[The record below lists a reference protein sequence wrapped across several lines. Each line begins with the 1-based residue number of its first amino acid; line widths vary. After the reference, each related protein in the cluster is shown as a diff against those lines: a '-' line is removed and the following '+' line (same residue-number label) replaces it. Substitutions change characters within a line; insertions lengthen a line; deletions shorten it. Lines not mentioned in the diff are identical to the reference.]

1 LNITHLLLFLFFVK
15 LFDKYYRVLNLNSDA
30 SNAQIKNAYRNLAKQ
45 YHPDRSGTSA
55 TRGQFIEVN
64 EAYEILMR
72 RDDYVRDAIKRYQAR
87 RSRERSTAAYAR
99 REPRGAT
106 HSDRA
111 TGYADM
117 RFQDFEK
124 SPIYKT
130 AVVVNSYIDYIFVSL
145 GVIMIVSPIYGY
157 ISQLGKDV
165 PVHKKAE
172 FHLLPIFIGAFFLIG
187 VWYFL
192 FKNKEA

>member
-1 LNITHLLLFLFFVK
+1 MKI
-15 LFDKYYRVLNLNSDA
+15 FDKYYRVLNLDSDA
-30 SNAQIKNAYRNLAKQ
+30 SNAQIKNAYRSLAKL

-55 TRGQFIEVN
+55 TRGKFIEVN

-72 RDDYVRDAIKRYQAR
+72 RDEYVRDAIKRYQAR
-87 RSRERSTAAYAR
+87 RSKEKASGHSR
-99 REPRGAT
+99 REPRRAT
-106 HSDRA
+106 PRDRA

-117 RFQDFEK
+117 RFQDFER

-130 AVVVNSYIDYIFVSL
+130 AVVVNSYIDYIFLSL
-145 GVIMIVSPIYGY
+145 GIIMIISPIYGY
-157 ISQLGKDV
+157 ISQLGEDI
-165 PVHKKAE
+165 PIHKKTE
-172 FHLLPIFIGAFFLIG
+172 FQLLPIFIGAFFLIG